1 MKIRSFKL
9 TLGSLFL
16 LPASV
21 MAAMTP
27 MMNSELADVMGQAYV
42 VQFAGVQ
49 KAVPDLTQRDIPVVS
64 DKARAMERGYPQA
77 TNIARQ
83 VVVAGMNTALV
94 QGKTVAGMGAATVPG
109 VGPFL
114 SPVIMMLPNPTV
126 SFK

>member
-1 MKIRSFKL
+1 MKVRSFKL
-9 TLGSLFL
+9 SLGSLLL

-27 MMNSELADVMGQAYV
+27 MMNSELADVTGQAYV

-49 KAVPDLTQRDIPVVS
+49 KTVPDLTQRDIPVVS
-64 DKARAMERGYPQA
+64 DKARAMASDYPQA
-77 TNIARQ
+77 TTIARQ
-83 VVVAGMNTALV
+83 VVVAGTNMALA

-109 VGPFL
+109 VGPLL